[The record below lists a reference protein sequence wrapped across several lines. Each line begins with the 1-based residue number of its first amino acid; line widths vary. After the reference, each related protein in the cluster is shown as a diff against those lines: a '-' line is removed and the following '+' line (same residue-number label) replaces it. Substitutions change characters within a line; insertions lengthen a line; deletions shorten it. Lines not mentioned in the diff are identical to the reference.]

1 MPEFGDQDEFNIE
14 SLKFGKD
21 GLIPAVAQD
30 CETREVLMMAWMDAE
45 AVDRTLKSGLVTYWS
60 RSRKSYWV
68 KGETSG
74 NIQKLVEM
82 RIDCDMDCLLLL
94 VDQTGNACHTGRR
107 SCFYRRL
114 SDEGLAEIR

>member
-1 MPEFGDQDEFNIE
+1 MPEFGCPHEFNIE

-21 GLIPAVAQD
+21 GLIPAIAQD
-30 CETREVLMMAWMDAE
+30 SETREILMMAWMDAE
-45 AVDRTLKSGLVTYWS
+45 AVDRTLKSRLATYWS
-60 RSRKSYWV
+60 RSRQSYWV

-114 SDEGLAEIR
+114 GDKGLTDIH